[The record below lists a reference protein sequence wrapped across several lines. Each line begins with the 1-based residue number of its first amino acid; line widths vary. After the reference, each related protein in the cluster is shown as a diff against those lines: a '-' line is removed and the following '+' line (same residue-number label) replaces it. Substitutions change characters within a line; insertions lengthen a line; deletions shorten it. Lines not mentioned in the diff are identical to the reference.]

1 MKTDHTFILEE
12 PENKLHPSIQGNLIE
27 ALVKN
32 TKKTSNKFIIETH
45 SEHFILRLQK
55 LIRSTGI
62 LKPKDVAINYVYIDQ
77 EENCSKIDIMELDE
91 KGNFIN
97 KWRHGFFNERLNELK
112 D

>member
-1 MKTDHTFILEE
+1 MLQLGIFR
-12 PENKLHPSIQGNLIE
+12 
-27 ALVKN
+27 VK
-32 TKKTSNKFIIETH
+32 
-45 SEHFILRLQK
+45 
-55 LIRSTGI
+55 
-62 LKPKDVAINYVYIDQ
+62 